1 MTTTIDNKN
10 APVTA
15 GAEGGAGEKFPLD
28 GQSNYTPELTLRAL
42 ELLQKT
48 LPSDVFESMMR
59 TYQHKLQERL
69 SGSGDEQDVNTE
81 ALLPPLRTIPSWKIM
96 QTDYPESIWVVK
108 NYLVSG
114 IWFLYGKPKVG
125 KSWLAGQLAL
135 AVAAG
140 GKVFDKDVKQ
150 GKVLYLALEDGER
163 RLKKRMKLQQWT
175 ADALRHIDYMLPKDF
190 RDQIGYLNN
199 GGGKRL
205 LAHIERQDYLLT
217 IVDTFSRAVN
227 LNQLKSELMTD
238 ALSPF
243 QEFAQA
249 KNRVIVFVDH
259 EPKRNEEGESAITAL
274 YGGIA
279 KAGVA
284 DGVWRLYKERGK
296 GARLDIE
303 GRDLEDAYSLKLR
316 FDRSLCYWYSE
327 GDAETIEIT
336 ERRREI
342 LDALANL
349 GKCTLSQL
357 EDATGQPKGHLHT
370 RLQDLVTEGLVV
382 RYKNGNNVLYELRE
396 DG

>member
-1 MTTTIDNKN
+1 
-10 APVTA
+10 
-15 GAEGGAGEKFPLD
+15 
-28 GQSNYTPELTLRAL
+28 
-42 ELLQKT
+42 
-48 LPSDVFESMMR
+48 
-59 TYQHKLQERL
+59 
-69 SGSGDEQDVNTE
+69 
-81 ALLPPLRTIPSWKIM
+81 
-96 QTDYPESIWVVK
+96 
-108 NYLVSG
+108 
-114 IWFLYGKPKVG
+114 
-125 KSWLAGQLAL
+125 
-135 AVAAG
+135 
-140 GKVFDKDVKQ
+140 
-150 GKVLYLALEDGER
+150 
-163 RLKKRMKLQQWT
+163 
-175 ADALRHIDYMLPKDF
+175 
-190 RDQIGYLNN
+190 
-199 GGGKRL
+199 
-205 LAHIERQDYLLT
+205 
-217 IVDTFSRAVN
+217 VDTFSRAIN

-249 KNRVIVFVDH
+249 KNREIVFVDH

-396 DG
+396 EG

>member
-15 GAEGGAGEKFPLD
+15 GAEGGVGEKFPLD
-28 GQSNYTPELTLRAL
+28 GQSNYTTELTLRAL

-48 LPSDVFESMMR
+48 LPPDVFEPMMR

-163 RLKKRMKLQQWT
+163 RLKKRMRLQHWT
-175 ADALRHIDYMLPKDF
+175 ENALRHIDYMLPKDF
-190 RDQIGYLNN
+190 RDQIGYLNS

-357 EDATGQPKGHLHT
+357 EDATGQLKGNLHA